1 VIRARQLAI
10 VIPWLTPWAT
20 DLSPLCG
27 CGKAIFVN
35 GNNQTADPPDSQ
47 PSAFLRLLR
56 KAVDVRAAEVRALL
70 LGFIYYFLILSSYYV
85 IRPIRDDFGAAG
97 GVENLPWMFTGT
109 LLVMFVANAL
119 FAALVARFSRR
130 RFIPIVYRFLIAN
143 LLVFLVLLLTIS
155 KVNQIWVGRAF
166 FIWTSVFNL
175 FVISVFWAFMV
186 DVFSTDQGKRLFGF
200 ISVGGTLG
208 AIVGAAITA
217 TLVRRVGT
225 INLLLIC
232 AVLLELSA
240 QCVRFF
246 PHTLDATVK
255 REPKAEAP
263 VGGRI
268 WAGIVHNIRSPYLLG
283 ISSYML
289 LYALTSTLLY
299 FQQVGIAAGAYPD
312 RAARTAFFAQI
323 DLVVNVLTILC
334 QALLTGRLLKWF
346 GVGATLAILPAM
358 SVVGFTAMG
367 FAPTLVLLVI
377 FLVVRRAGNFAIA
390 RPARE
395 TLFTVI
401 TREDKYKAKNFI
413 DTVVYR
419 TGDQIGAWSSGAL
432 TWSGL
437 GLTGVSFVAAPI
449 AAVWLFVSLW
459 LGRKQSAMARE
470 AETEPGRRTSR
481 PPERAAPNPRS

>member
-1 VIRARQLAI
+1 M
-10 VIPWLTPWAT
+10 
-20 DLSPLCG
+20 
-27 CGKAIFVN
+27 
-35 GNNQTADPPDSQ
+35 NNESEPDN
-47 PSAFLRLLR
+47 AETGFFFRLLR
-56 KAVDVRAAEVRALL
+56 KAVDVKSEELRALI

-97 GVENLPWMFTGT
+97 GIENLPWMFTCT
-109 LLVMFVANAL
+109 LIVMLIANAL

-130 RFIPIVYRFLIAN
+130 RFIPIAYRFLIAN
-143 LLVFLVLLLTIS
+143 LLIFLVLLMTIS
-155 KVNQIWVGRAF
+155 RGNQVWVGRVF
-166 FIWTSVFNL
+166 FVWTSVFNL

-186 DVFSTDQGKRLFGF
+186 DVFSSDQGKRLFGF

-217 TLVRRVGT
+217 GLVQRIGTLA
-225 INLLLIC
+225 LLIIC
-232 AVLLELSA
+232 AALLELSA

-246 PHTLDATVK
+246 PRTFAGPGASLKKNAAV
-255 REPKAEAP
+255 EAP

-268 WAGIVHNIRSPYLLG
+268 WAGIIHNIRSPYLLG
-283 ISSYML
+283 ICAYML

-299 FQQVGIAAGAYPD
+299 FQQVGIAASAFTD
-312 RAARTAFFAQI
+312 RGARTAFFAKI

-346 GVGATLAILPAM
+346 GVGVTLAILPAF
-358 SVVGFTAMG
+358 SVVGFLSMG
-367 FAPTLVLLVI
+367 FAPTLGLLVI
-377 FLVVRRAGNFAIA
+377 FLTLRRAGNFAIA

-401 TREDKYKAKNFI
+401 SREDKYKAKNFI

-419 TGDQIGAWSSGAL
+419 AGDQIGAWTSPILGSL
-432 TWSGL
+432 GL

-449 AAVWLFVSLW
+449 AAIWLAVSLW
-459 LGRKQSAMARE
+459 LGRKQSALARE
-470 AETEPGRRTSR
+470 VTNMDSGY
-481 PPERAAPNPRS
+481 

>member
-1 VIRARQLAI
+1 LNSDDQIKPDESQE
-10 VIPWLTPWAT
+10 
-20 DLSPLCG
+20 SP
-27 CGKAIFVN
+27 
-35 GNNQTADPPDSQ
+35 
-47 PSAFLRLLR
+47 FLRLLR
-56 KAVDVRAAEVRALL
+56 KAVDVRAEEVRALV

-97 GVENLPWMFTGT
+97 GIENLPWMFTGT
-109 LLVMFVANAL
+109 LVVMLIANAL

-155 KVNQIWVGRAF
+155 KGNQVWVGRAF

-217 TLVRRVGT
+217 TLVRKVGT

-246 PHTLDATVK
+246 PRTLDRSAVRK
-255 REPKAEAP
+255 EAKVEAP

-299 FQQVGIAAGAYPD
+299 FQQVGIAASAYPD

-346 GVGATLAILPAM
+346 GVGATLAILPAL
-358 SVVGFTAMG
+358 SVVGFAAMG
-367 FAPTLVLLVI
+367 VAPTLGLLVV
-377 FLVVRRAGNFAIA
+377 FLVLRRAGNFAIA

-401 TREDKYKAKNFI
+401 AREDKYKAKNFI

-459 LGRKQSAMARE
+459 LGRKQSAMAQE
-470 AETEPGRRTSR
+470 ADQ
-481 PPERAAPNPRS
+481 